1 MAAKL
6 LPSPRQGHL
15 TYDTSEDE
23 SENSES
29 GCNISDDDSLFC
41 SNLVLNPDEYAVISL
56 EDDISLNEE
65 EIIIEGDPYEL
76 ECLHQNIQAE
86 IRRHPQNDESQT
98 RQSYNI
104 TKLHRREANVENE
117 LEEILEQLEA
127 EDKKTSCSHCTEKK
141 PVKETSSLAK
151 GQHISIAGRK
161 STSYIKPLKKQIKL
175 YSHHAVVKQVVSRT
189 TNKVKLKL
197 IHFFE
202 TDADGKRILSETEEV
217 FDLQYDE
224 LYIIKYDKP
233 RYYPDEIV
241 HRAESALEEG
251 AEVNKTYGILMN
263 NCEHF
268 ATWCVVGTSESFQVA
283 GLQTKLLNVL
293 KVLCGSGSKISNYIL
308 RLRIMRFLY
317 LASDDI
323 ATGISNAA
331 GHITLGVTFGAY
343 LLYCIVMTGYYI
355 HRYRKKEVCWTCLKR
370 QLLDLWLQFGVFGVT
385 SAITYIFIHFALP
398 LIPTGVGIPVLVL
411 LLILSAVLM
420 WLVPKIRKKF
430 QSPLQAEG
438 KAISKIS
445 ELQRGDVVS
454 FSYYKLKHYLVVT
467 EVDPDPDSHTQGVI
481 HCVHYSLPNL
491 TGTRIIA
498 EESFVIDLKN
508 KPIKKYDCGPLN
520 LFPANEI
527 VRRIRTRIGETKWNM
542 ASNRSDHLCHWAVTD
557 QSDAESDDRLET
569 NQDVGYSQSRV
580 LSSSFLEKRT
590 VHLMEELQL
599 GDIVE
604 FGGNKGILVGL
615 TDLRGG
621 RSFELE
627 MVLKK
632 DLIRLD
638 KETVDLNTDTLIVH
652 LYRPA
657 HCYPMQER
665 IDRALAM
672 RDKPSSCWT
681 QSGFLEECILIPRTY
696 RKKLVHDLSQL
707 EGGEM
712 VIFSYYGI
720 PHYFIVTEVQM
731 ENEIVRTKG
740 QLRCVHYS
748 TSTVFSSR
756 TVTEDWHKIDL
767 EKDKLT
773 LVECGHMPTFS
784 KQEVK
789 KRVRRRINETK
800 WNQANR
806 SDHLCF
812 WAVLDQ
818 RRAEEEENNP
828 EQPVGNHERPTS
840 LHALETREVHL
851 KEEIFLGDVV
861 YLHGKS
867 SIRDK
872 GILVELKDIREGR
885 EFDMSIMVLK
895 DRPRLVCVPVDLNKD
910 KVFVKLYKPS
920 DCYRMDERVRRAN
933 DMRDKPS
940 QWRWQSDFI
949 KYCVMKRD

>member
-6 LPSPRQGHL
+6 LPNPKHRHL

-23 SENSES
+23 FENSDR
-29 GCNISDDDSLFC
+29 GGDFSDEDSLFC
-41 SNLVLNPDEYAVISL
+41 SNAVLNPDAYAVISL
-56 EDDISLNEE
+56 EDEISLNEE
-65 EIIIEGDPYEL
+65 EILIEGDPYEL
-76 ECLHQNIQAE
+76 ECLQRGIQAE
-86 IRRHPQNDESQT
+86 IRRHPQNNESQT
-98 RQSYNI
+98 IQPLNVTELY
-104 TKLHRREANVENE
+104 RRDANVENE
-117 LEEILEQLEA
+117 LDDILEQQNTDDE
-127 EDKKTSCSHCTEKK
+127 KTSCSRCIEKK
-141 PVKETSSLAK
+141 QVKETSWLAK
-151 GQHISIAGRK
+151 GQHISVAGQR
-161 STSYIKPLKKQIKL
+161 STTYVEPLKKQIKL
-175 YSHHAVVKQVVSRT
+175 YSHHAIVKQVVSHT
-189 TNKVKLKL
+189 ANKVKLKL

-202 TDADGKRILSETEEV
+202 TGANGKRILSETEEV
-217 FDLQYDE
+217 FDLQNDE

-233 RYYPDEIV
+233 RYDPDEIV
-241 HRAESALEEG
+241 SRAESALQNG

-268 ATWCVVGTSESFQVA
+268 ATWCVVGKGDSFQVA
-283 GLQTKLLNVL
+283 GLRTKILNVL
-293 KVLCGSGSKISNYIL
+293 KVLFGSGSKVCNYIL

-317 LASDDI
+317 LASDEI

-343 LLYCIVMTGYYI
+343 LIYCIVMTGYYF

-385 SAITYIFIHFALP
+385 SAITYVFIHFALP
-398 LIPTGVGIPVLVL
+398 LIPTGVGIPVLIL
-411 LLILSAVLM
+411 LLVLSAVLM

-430 QSPLQAEG
+430 QSPLQGEG
-438 KAISKIS
+438 KEISRLS
-445 ELQRGDVVS
+445 ELHRGDVVS

-467 EVDPDPDSHTQGVI
+467 EVNPDPISQTQGVI

-498 EESFVIDLKN
+498 EESFDIDLKK

-520 LFPANEI
+520 VFPANEI
-527 VRRIRTRIGETKWNM
+527 VRRVRTRIDETKWNM

-557 QSDAESDDRLET
+557 QSHTESDDSLEA
-569 NQDVGYSQSRV
+569 NQDVGDSKSKV

-604 FGGNKGILVGL
+604 FDGNKGILVGL
-615 TDLRGG
+615 TDLGGG

-632 DLIRLD
+632 DLIRLNN
-638 KETVDLNTDTLIVH
+638 ETVNLNTDSLVVH
-652 LYRPA
+652 LYHPA

-665 IDRALAM
+665 MDRALAM
-672 RDKPSSCWT
+672 RDKPSLCWT
-681 QSGFLEECILIPRTY
+681 QSGFLEECILIPHTY
-696 RKKLVHDLSQL
+696 RKKPVHDLSQL
-707 EGGEM
+707 GGGEM

-720 PHYFIVTEVQM
+720 PHYFIVTEVRL
-731 ENEIVRTKG
+731 EHELVRTKG

-748 TSTVFSSR
+748 TSTVFSTR

-767 EKDKLT
+767 EKDKLI
-773 LVECGHMPTFS
+773 LVEFGRMPTFS

-789 KRVRRRINETK
+789 DRVRRRINETK

-812 WAVLDQ
+812 WAMLDQ
-818 RRAEEEENNP
+818 RRTEEEENNQ
-828 EQPVGNHERPTS
+828 EQPAGDSERPTS
-840 LHALETREVHL
+840 LHSLETREVHL
-851 KEEIFLGDVV
+851 MEEIFLGDVI

-872 GILVELKDIREGR
+872 GILVELIDIRDGR
-885 EFDMSIMVLK
+885 EFKMGIVMLK
-895 DRPRLVCVPVDLNKD
+895 DRPRLENVTIDLNKD
-910 KVFVKLYKPS
+910 QVFVKVYKPS
-920 DCYRMDERVRRAN
+920 DCYRMNERVRRAT

-940 QWRWQSDFI
+940 QWRWQYDFI
-949 KYCVMKRD
+949 KYCVLKRD